1 MFISPFYCFLF
12 LLDNALGIISWMV
25 CRSRSSSTVVQ
36 PTIIV
41 WLLACRIYF
50 SPRLNNCKRIKGNY
64 SGRCGVLCSISSRDF
79 FHENRG
85 HMWSNRHNF
94 QPEAPH
100 LVCTITSYNVC
111 RSIIIHRS
119 LCHGGLHNA
128 VFCAIRHIE
137 YRSHVLYQHV
147 SWRLCSAAR
156 PFGQDR
162 EFPRHPNIL
171 LSRIGEELS
180 WVPHLIGHSDTVFTP
195 C

>member
-1 MFISPFYCFLF
+1 M
-12 LLDNALGIISWMV
+12 
-25 CRSRSSSTVVQ
+25 
-36 PTIIV
+36 
-41 WLLACRIYF
+41 
-50 SPRLNNCKRIKGNY
+50 
-64 SGRCGVLCSISSRDF
+64 LCSISSRDF

-119 LCHGGLHNA
+119 LCHGRLHNA

-137 YRSHVLYQHV
+137 YRSHVLHQRV

-195 C
+195 CQKKFLRNSNFSFASCRLFHTALILVPSASAICSMVISLKTFISKRLLCTSDMLAKARSNSS